1 MEIRSF
7 SELGAPKVT
16 GRTVEGYAVV
26 FNHESKVLFDKA
38 NKRFFI
44 EIIEDG
50 AITEELLR
58 SCDILYNNKV
68 YYFFS
73 SLACSMYLSIS
84 IDW

>member
-38 NKRFFI
+38 NKRFFM
-44 EIIEDG
+44 
-50 AITEELLR
+50 
-58 SCDILYNNKV
+58 K
-68 YYFFS
+68 
-73 SLACSMYLSIS
+73 SLKTGQHRRTFALM
-84 IDW
+84 

>member
-7 SELGAPKVT
+7 SELGAPRVT

-44 EIIEDG
+44 EIIENG

-58 SCDILYNNKV
+58 SCDIKALLEHNRQRMLARYTRGIG
-68 YYFFS
+68 
-73 SLACSMYLSIS
+73 SL
-84 IDW
+84 